1 MLRLV
6 QVKEPV
12 VKNEMLRTQEL
23 KKNQK
28 KKTQQHQHQQQKH
41 RLTVVFLLEQHRRKQ
56 TQTDIIKAS
65 IN

>member
-23 KKNQK
+23 KKTK

>member
-12 VKNEMLRTQEL
+12 VKNEMLQTQEL
-23 KKNQK
+23 KKK
-28 KKTQQHQHQQQKH
+28 KKNQQHQQQKH